1 MAIPP
6 DGTILTFRHAYDLEA
21 QTSTIGFD
29 AGVVEIK
36 IGTNVF
42 QDIITAGGSFVVG
55 AYTHTVSTTAGSPIA
70 GRAAW
75 SGNSGGF
82 ITTAINLPTSSA
94 GQDIQLRWRCATDNG
109 IGANGW
115 RVDSVSI
122 SNLVCT
128 FNTAPVLPTQS
139 SRTVAELNTLL
150 VTNTA
155 TDADQLTYSLQNPP
169 SGATIDTN
177 GLIAWTP
184 TEEQGPSTNTFI
196 TIVSDGSLSA
206 TNSFS
211 VIVTETNSAPAFVA
225 TPPNRFIAEHATFS
239 VTNAATDSDLPA
251 NVLTYSL
258 LNPPSGAV
266 VSSNGVISW
275 TPSEAQGPSTN
286 TIITKVSDGSL
297 SATNSFSVIVT
308 EANSAPVLA
317 IISDRIVHAGS
328 LLVVPNSVTD
338 GDSPVN
344 QINFTLGA
352 ISPATA
358 TINPTNGTVFWLT
371 TDANANT
378 TNTFMVA
385 VADDGVP
392 SLGDSKSFIVRVVA
406 RPHIETIMITNEI
419 ATVTWT
425 SIAGQSYWL
434 QKTPS
439 LNTPAWVDTSSEVL
453 ASGSTATQTN
463 ITSGAKVQFYR
474 IRLSP

>member
-1 MAIPP
+1 M
-6 DGTILTFRHAYDLEA
+6 
-21 QTSTIGFD
+21 
-29 AGVVEIK
+29 
-36 IGTNVF
+36 
-42 QDIITAGGSFVVG
+42 
-55 AYTHTVSTTAGSPIA
+55 
-70 GRAAW
+70 
-75 SGNSGGF
+75 
-82 ITTAINLPTSSA
+82 
-94 GQDIQLRWRCATDNG
+94 
-109 IGANGW
+109 
-115 RVDSVSI
+115 
-122 SNLVCT
+122 
-128 FNTAPVLPTQS
+128 
-139 SRTVAELNTLL
+139 
-150 VTNTA
+150 
-155 TDADQLTYSLQNPP
+155 LTY
-169 SGATIDTN
+169 A
-177 GLIAWTP
+177 
-184 TEEQGPSTNTFI
+184 
-196 TIVSDGSLSA
+196 
-206 TNSFS
+206 
-211 VIVTETNSAPAFVA
+211 
-225 TPPNRFIAEHATFS
+225 
-239 VTNAATDSDLPA
+239 
-251 NVLTYSL
+251 L

-308 EANSAPVLA
+308 ETNSAPVLA
-317 IISDRIVHAGS
+317 NISDRIVHAGS

-439 LNTPAWVDTSSEVL
+439 LNTPVWVDTSSEVL